1 LILRKWRARAIRAV
15 SASASPLLRRQIL
28 ALLREHAGILVRLAI
43 RYRRWST
50 LVLLTL
56 LCGLALVI
64 FFLKGPFSL
73 ATRRLLILR
82 GESRLELFP
91 GSQKPCVFSPI
102 CPSTLLL
109 PGSEIFLVS
118 ETAKNAPR
126 SVRTPRVGFFLRH
139 RLAHRAAFQGLRQKR
154 TQL

>member
-1 LILRKWRARAIRAV
+1 M
-15 SASASPLLRRQIL
+15 
-28 ALLREHAGILVRLAI
+28 RLAI

-64 FFLKGPFSL
+64 FFLKGLFSL
-73 ATRRLLILR
+73 ATRRLLISR
-82 GESRLELFP
+82 GELRSELFP
-91 GSQKPCVFSPI
+91 GSRKPGVFSPI
-102 CPSTLLL
+102 CLSTLLL

-118 ETAKNAPR
+118 ETAKNATR
-126 SVRTPRVGFFLRH
+126 SARIPRVGFFLRH
-139 RLAHRAAFQGLRQKR
+139 RLPHRRAFQELRQKR